1 MAAAAGQ
8 AQMCVLQVEISTVMI
23 KLRRDKLYDVGIPSL
38 VLTVT
43 RLTLKTGRIG
53 KSTVKTG
60 LFLNITG
67 DFFMTGKTQRGLRD
81 SIAPVMTVSTTGFE
95 LCMGIAQLAGHQ

>member
-1 MAAAAGQ
+1 MTAAAGQ
-8 AQMCVLQVEISTVMI
+8 ALMRILQVEISTVMI
-23 KLRRDKLYDVGIPSL
+23 KLCGDKLYDVGIPSL
-38 VLTVT
+38 VLAVT
-43 RLTLKTGRIG
+43 RLTLKTGRIIQ
-53 KSTVKTG
+53 STVKTG
-60 LFLNITG
+60 LFMNITG